1 VRARP
6 TLRLGLLLLAL
17 CAGSVRSLADDAAP
31 HALIAVFETARN
43 SLPQGPLPNG
53 LRFVLYDD
61 GQILT
66 RAGPSEADPD
76 PAGRGVVYGMIGRGA
91 AENLRREAAADLQ
104 TITRPVS
111 GLAAAG
117 EVGSTILD
125 VWDGLRYRRFGA
137 SAWPCRMEGRV
148 FAGGWQRNRADTDPQ
163 FLKVCDRLLQYK
175 IAAPLAWSPKSVKL
189 MLGAMAN
196 PPGRQVPWPK
206 EWPPAPIDLKPKAAI
221 AFCAPVSDAP
231 ETFSHGLSTAR
242 WNEIGQTALVI
253 DPSRSAVIW
262 DWYFDLPAPIPS
274 VPMAPIGMD
283 CSARG

>member
-175 IAAPLAWSPKSVKL
+175 IASPPCLVAEVGEADARRHGESAGAASALAEGMAARADRPEAQGRDRVLRAGERRARDFLAWTEH
-189 MLGAMAN
+189 
-196 PPGRQVPWPK
+196 R
-206 EWPPAPIDLKPKAAI
+206 
-221 AFCAPVSDAP
+221 
-231 ETFSHGLSTAR
+231 
-242 WNEIGQTALVI
+242 ALE
-253 DPSRSAVIW
+253 
-262 DWYFDLPAPIPS
+262 
-274 VPMAPIGMD
+274 
-283 CSARG
+283 